1 MLDKALRTKIVRGLL
16 VAAIAI
22 GVAIDAFF
30 AVVNFYPIAPK
41 PSRGPKRYVVMQL
54 DAAQAKWFQD
64 NILDDFNTEA
74 NVDVQLIRVDD
85 DAQLQPALA
94 QAVKDGKDVVAITLP
109 LVQTQSALDAK
120 LVHPYTD
127 AIAPKRIA
135 GELGG
140 LGTSVLAP
148 GKRNGEQ
155 AFLPRMTVVDVLAYR
170 VSKVR
175 DAILHWTQLRPQID
189 AALRAVNG
197 HGLPADYELNLSPDQ
212 WDAYDIFV
220 MSYYWAHRKYNGM
233 VARPRVAHRTGDSLD
248 GQLDIAAGLYGMG
261 MTDATLAQF
270 SSRAAIDYFQWE
282 TLYRAEKLYPSAM
295 YGPKPFE
302 DDQVVAM
309 LALGELYLAPIDA
322 LDAFTLHGGAH
333 ADAKSQVDDPGDLD
347 FTELPNGASLALAA
361 DHHAQRTSPSFS
373 FRQDWVWALP
383 VGTKSAEV
391 GYRLVKFLWRPE
403 IHARECEAL
412 GMLPSHPEVVVQKA
426 SRFRLGWMTRI
437 FEAGL
442 EQAEKGKAVPPALV
456 DRGIGS
462 QYAQLWTKIVAGGVP
477 PSEIRI
483 AEMLGGVPPP
493 HRNAP
498 EPAPVVVQKD
508 AGSAAP
514 KIDEDVAA
522 AIDHPAP
529 ESDDWET
536 DAVFDLGSAAGSAGS
551 ATASGAR
558 P

>member
-1 MLDKALRTKIVRGLL
+1 VIANATRTKIVRGLL
-16 VAAIAI
+16 VAAIVV
-22 GVAIDAFF
+22 GVAVDAFF

-54 DAAQAKWFQD
+54 DAVQAKWFQD
-64 NILDDFNTEA
+64 NILDDFNDQA
-74 NVDVQLIRVDD
+74 NLDVQLIRVDD
-85 DAQLQPALA
+85 DAQLQPQLA
-94 QAVKDGKDVVAITLP
+94 QAVKDGKDVVGVTLP
-109 LVQTQSALDAK
+109 LVQIPRALDAK

-135 GELGG
+135 DELGA
-140 LGTSVLAP
+140 LGPSVLAP

-175 DAILHWTQLRPQID
+175 DAILHWTQLRQQID
-189 AALRAVNG
+189 AVLRAVNG

-212 WDAYDIFV
+212 WDAYDLFV
-220 MSYYWAHRKYNGM
+220 MSYYWAHRKYGGTA
-233 VARPRVAHRTGDSLD
+233 ARPRVAHRTGDTLD

-261 MTDATLAQF
+261 ATDATLTQF
-270 SSRAAIDYFQWE
+270 NSRAAIDYFQWE
-282 TLYRAEKLYPSAM
+282 ALYRAENLYPSAM

-302 DDQVVAM
+302 DDQVVAL
-309 LALGELYLAPIDA
+309 LALGEIYLAPIDA

-333 ADAKSQVDDPGDLD
+333 AGAQPQVDDPGDVE
-347 FTELPNGASLALAA
+347 FTELANGASLALGA
-361 DHHAQRTSPSFS
+361 DFHAQRTSPSFS

-391 GYRLVKFLWRPE
+391 GYALVKFLWRPE

-412 GMLPSHPEVVVQKA
+412 GMLPSHPDVVAQRV

-437 FEAGL
+437 FDAGL
-442 EQAEKGKAVPPALV
+442 EQAIKGKAVPPALV
-456 DRGIGS
+456 DRGLGS
-462 QYAQLWTKIVAGGVP
+462 QYAQLWTAIVAGGMPPVP
-477 PSEIRI
+477 ETRI
-483 AEMLGGVPPP
+483 AERLTAPPP
-493 HRNAP
+493 AHRP
-498 EPAPVVVQKD
+498 EPPPLVAHTD

-514 KIDEDVAA
+514 KLDDDQAA
-522 AIDHPAP
+522 AIDHPVP

-536 DAVFDLGSAAGSAGS
+536 DAVLDIGSAAP
-551 ATASGAR
+551 SGAK